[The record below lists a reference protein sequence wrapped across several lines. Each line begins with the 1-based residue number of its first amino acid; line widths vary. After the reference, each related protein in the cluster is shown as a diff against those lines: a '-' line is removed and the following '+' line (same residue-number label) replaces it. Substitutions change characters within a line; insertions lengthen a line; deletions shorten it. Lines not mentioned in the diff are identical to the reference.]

1 MFRVKT
7 EIAPEVSRPNEPHYN
22 FRSKA
27 NHFKR
32 DSIKSTDY
40 DTQSV
45 QYLEPQVRSL
55 VPQNIR
61 KCNSPVELIDFQ
73 KI

>member
-7 EIAPEVSRPNEPHYN
+7 EIALEVSRAKEPHYN
-22 FRSKA
+22 FHSKDS
-27 NHFKR
+27 HFKR
-32 DSIKSTDY
+32 ESIKSTDY

-45 QYLEPQVRSL
+45 QYLEPQIRSL

-61 KCNSPVELIDFQ
+61 KCNSLVEFINFQ